1 MNAQPL
7 WWSSHD
13 VALMYGSGQSTGE
26 VCCYLEKEAAVGH
39 IGKHSRR
46 DFFARS
52 FGGILAGASVME
64 EAFFRA
70 SWARAQSQTANAS
83 LFTIEKVADGVFA
96 ALAKPQIMTNSN
108 AAIFVLS
115 RELLVVDAHSKPSAS
130 AALLAQIK
138 KEVTDK
144 PVRYLVNTHFH
155 WDHTQGDRSY
165 KAANPKVEII
175 ASETTKHLMTQLQ
188 RDRLK
193 ESLDSVPRMIDTLRT
208 RLSRAATPQDRDWC
222 NEQLRQLA
230 AYQQEMKS
238 YPLELPTSTFAQTQ
252 IIPDSTGEIHL
263 GFHGRAHTAGDIQV
277 FSPSKKVVAAG
288 DAVIGFLPNINDGYP
303 RPWPKT
309 IDSLGEEKFDHIVG
323 GHGAVQHGRTRMLQF
338 RNYIEDLTARVER
351 AKKSGIPLADL
362 QKSITAQSLPTLQA
376 GGFAAYVADNLAK
389 HSVYI
394 GPRTPL
400 EDRLTGNIAAI
411 YANLDRA

>member
-1 MNAQPL
+1 M
-7 WWSSHD
+7 
-13 VALMYGSGQSTGE
+13 
-26 VCCYLEKEAAVGH
+26 GH
-39 IGKHSRR
+39 LPKHSRR

-70 SWARAQSQTANAS
+70 SWARAQSQTPNAS

-96 ALAKPQIMTNSN
+96 ALAKPQVMTNSN

-115 RELLVVDAHSKPSAS
+115 RDVLVVDAHSKPSA
-130 AALLAQIK
+130 AASLLAQIK

-155 WDHTQGDRSY
+155 WDHTQGDRTY
-165 KAANPKVEII
+165 KAANAKVEII
-175 ASETTKHLMTQLQ
+175 ASETTKQLMTQLQ

-193 ESLDSVPRMIDTLRT
+193 ESLDSIPGMIDTLRA
-208 RLSRAATPQDRDWC
+208 RLSRATTPQDRDWC
-222 NEQLRQLA
+222 NEQLSQLG

-238 YPLELPTSTFAQTQ
+238 YPLELPTTTFAQTHVIQ
-252 IIPDSTGEIHL
+252 DSSGEVHL
-263 GFHGRAHTAGDIQV
+263 GFHGKAHTAGDIQV
-277 FSPSKKVVAAG
+277 FSPSKKVIAAG
-288 DAVIGFLPNINDGYP
+288 DAVIGFLPNLNDGYP

-309 IDSLGEEKFDHIVG
+309 IDSLGEQKFDHIIG
-323 GHGAVQHGRTRMLQF
+323 GHGAVQHGRTRMTQF

-351 AKKSGIPLADL
+351 AKKAGTPLAEL
-362 QKSITAQSLPTLQA
+362 QKSITATSLPTLQS
-376 GGFAAYVADNLAK
+376 GGFSGFVADNLAK
-389 HSVYI
+389 YSVYI
-394 GPRTPL
+394 GQRTPL

-411 YANLDRA
+411 YTNLDRA

>member
-1 MNAQPL
+1 
-7 WWSSHD
+7 
-13 VALMYGSGQSTGE
+13 
-26 VCCYLEKEAAVGH
+26 
-39 IGKHSRR
+39 
-46 DFFARS
+46 
-52 FGGILAGASVME
+52 ME

-70 SWARAQSQTANAS
+70 SWARAQSQTASAS

-96 ALAKPQIMTNSN
+96 ALAKPQVMTNSN

-115 RELLVVDAHSKPSAS
+115 RDVLVVDAHSKPSA
-130 AALLAQIK
+130 AASLLAQIK
-138 KEVTDK
+138 REVTDK

-155 WDHTQGDRSY
+155 WDHTQGDRTY
-165 KAANPKVEII
+165 KTANAKVEII
-175 ASETTKHLMTQLQ
+175 ASETTKQLMTQLQ

-193 ESLDSVPRMIDTLRT
+193 ESLDSVPDMIEMLRA
-208 RLSRAATPQDRDWC
+208 RLSRATTQQDRDWC

-238 YPLELPTSTFAQTQ
+238 YPLELPTTTFAQTHVIQ
-252 IIPDSTGEIHL
+252 DSTGEVHL
-263 GFHGRAHTAGDIQV
+263 AFHGKAHTAGDIQV

-288 DAVIGFLPNINDGYP
+288 DAVIGFLPNLNDGYP

-309 IDSLGEEKFDHIVG
+309 IDSLGEQKFDHLIG
-323 GHGAVQHGRTRMLQF
+323 GHGGVQHGRTRMLQF
-338 RNYIEDLTARVER
+338 RNYIEDLTVRVER
-351 AKKSGIPLADL
+351 AKKSGTPLAEL
-362 QKSITAQSLPTLQA
+362 QKSITAASLPTLQS
-376 GGFAAYVADNLAK
+376 GGFAGFVADNLAK

-394 GPRTPL
+394 GARTPL

>member
-1 MNAQPL
+1 LCGLTLRSVDAHEFGERL
-7 WWSSHD
+7 AESRVEYAVTWIRED
-13 VALMYGSGQSTGE
+13 V
-26 VCCYLEKEAAVGH
+26 VGH
-39 IGKHSRR
+39 INKDSRR

-70 SWARAQSQTANAS
+70 SWARAQSQTTSVS
-83 LFTIEKVADGVFA
+83 LFTIEKVADGIFA
-96 ALAKPQIMTNSN
+96 ALAKPQVMTNSN

-115 RELLVVDAHSKPSAS
+115 HDVLVVDAHSKPSA
-130 AALLAQIK
+130 AASLLAQIK

-165 KAANPKVEII
+165 KAANAKVEII
-175 ASETTKHLMTQLQ
+175 ASETTKQLMTQLQ

-193 ESLDSVPRMIDTLRT
+193 ESLDSVPGMIDTLRA
-208 RLSRAATPQDRDWC
+208 RLSRATTPQDRDWC

-238 YPLELPTSTFAQTQ
+238 YPLELPTTTFAQTHVIQ
-252 IIPDSTGEIHL
+252 DSTGEVHL
-263 GFHGRAHTAGDIQV
+263 GFHGKAHTAGDIQV

-288 DAVIGFLPNINDGYP
+288 DAVIGFLPNLNDGYP

-309 IDSLGEEKFDHIVG
+309 IDSLGEQKFDYIIG

-351 AKKSGIPLADL
+351 AKKSGTPLAEL
-362 QKSITAQSLPTLQA
+362 QKSITAASLPTLQS
-376 GGFAAYVADNLAK
+376 GGFASYVADNLAK

-400 EDRLTGNIAAI
+400 EDRLTCNIAAI